1 MPGGLADIVP
11 RRMAMRT
18 LQELSD
24 LKGRRALVVGGA
36 GHVGGGAVE
45 ALRELGAD
53 VAVADLEGEHL
64 RSRAAELGAV
74 AIAADLKF
82 EREARACVRSAVEAL
97 GGLDILVHA
106 AALVG
111 SSERDGWAV
120 EFDRQSVDAWNEA
133 LAINLTSAFVVAQEA
148 HPHLARGG
156 NGSIVLVSSIYGVT
170 APDFSLY
177 EGTGM
182 HNPAA
187 YGASKAGLV
196 QLMRYLATALAPV
209 RVNAVSPGGIE
220 RGQDATFI
228 SRYEERTP
236 LGRMAREEDL
246 KGAVAFLASDL
257 SAYVTGHNLVVDGGW
272 TAW

>member
-1 MPGGLADIVP
+1 
-11 RRMAMRT
+11 MRT
-18 LQELSD
+18 LEQLSD
-24 LKGRRALVVGGA
+24 LEGRRALVVGGA
-36 GHVGGGAVE
+36 GHVGGAAVE

-53 VAVADLEGEHL
+53 VAIADLEGEQLHA
-64 RSRAAELGAV
+64 RAESLGAV
-74 AIAADLKF
+74 AVAADIKH
-82 EREARACVRSAVEAL
+82 EEECRACVGLAVEAL
-97 GGLDILVHA
+97 GGLDILVHT

-111 SSERDGWAV
+111 SSQLDGWTV
-120 EFDRQSVDAWNEA
+120 ELDQQSVAAWNEA
-133 LAINLTSAFVVAQEA
+133 LAVNLTSAFVLTQEA
-148 HPHLARGG
+148 RSHLDKGG
-156 NGSIVLVSSIYGVT
+156 NGSIILVSSIYGVA

-187 YGASKAGLV
+187 YGASKAGLL
-196 QLMRYLATALAPV
+196 QLMRYLATALAPI

-220 RGQDATFI
+220 RGQDATFV

-236 LGRMAREEDL
+236 LGRMATEEDL

-257 SAYVTGHNLVVDGGW
+257 SAYVTGHNLLVDGGW